1 VPSRFSLS
9 ANPASLS
16 FQAGLSK
23 IAAFA
28 KGHRIFDGDYELNKR
43 PEGEL
48 LFKVSLISDTHVNE
62 AEDRSASPYPANA
75 DANPRARHIFEQVN
89 RISADF
95 IIHLGDMI
103 NPVPELPSYGDA
115 ARNFHALAE
124 TLKAPMHLMPGN
136 HDIGDKP
143 VSWMPAGMVNAE
155 FIDLYRKTFG
165 RDYFS
170 VTHKGCH
177 FIIINSPLINSGD
190 PSEAKQ
196 AAWLEEF
203 MATHAGERMFVFS
216 HYPPYVTH
224 KDEPESYDNIGE
236 PGRSWFLN
244 LIRTHKPEALFS
256 AHVHNFWYDH
266 IGDTEFYVTP
276 STCFVRHD
284 YSEMYRIDGGG
295 QKGRDDSAK
304 LGFLTLEIHENGHVA
319 HYHRSYG
326 AVLLDGVVLGDEV
339 IPRPNTKTSVLDRV
353 FVDMRHAWA
362 EEMVIAPSGA
372 VDEFRRKKARND
384 YPVMAMWE
392 MGLKGLRVPL
402 QDLMD
407 PQTRRR
413 MEIMCA
419 VGHRFQ
425 AYLYGMPTEDE
436 TRVLTDHASL
446 LDRLE
451 LVLGWED
458 VERLADQIRTLK
470 HNTKLRILLSRVNR
484 KDGAKHSGSRFN
496 HLISH
501 GFTVA
506 EHKEV
511 SAFLNSSPELIDGVQ
526 FTIPRSMEPWT
537 TARELSAFNQAADCE
552 AVLYVKSTDASPAES
567 FDNEIA
573 NARRF
578 AETAMSGIGHG
589 IDVILDTFDDADRGY
604 FTRTGLVDRRF
615 NPRHASE
622 LLSALALEVNDAAW
636 TAMPGETPALFSATH
651 QSELRVYAAGETLPK
666 NGTWI
671 CPKSGR
677 RGATGDSLPSTIAPL
692 ILVKT
697 EARR

>member
-1 VPSRFSLS
+1 
-9 ANPASLS
+9 
-16 FQAGLSK
+16 
-23 IAAFA
+23 
-28 KGHRIFDGDYELNKR
+28 LNKR

-75 DANPRARHIFEQVN
+75 AANPRARHVFEQVN
-89 RISADF
+89 RIEPDF

-115 ARNFHALAE
+115 ARNFHAMAE

-165 RDYFS
+165 KDYFS

-190 PSEAKQ
+190 PSEAEQ
-196 AAWLEEF
+196 AAWLEEYL
-203 MATHAGERMFVFS
+203 AAHAGERMFVFS

-224 KDEPESYDNIGE
+224 QDEPGSYDNIEE
-236 PGRSWFLN
+236 PGRSWLLN
-244 LIRTHKPEALFS
+244 LIRTHKPEALFA

-266 IGDTEFYVTP
+266 IGDTEYYVTP

-284 YSEMYRIDGGG
+284 YSEMYRIDSGK
-295 QKGRDDSAK
+295 QKGRNDGAK
-304 LGFLTLEIHENGHVA
+304 LGFLTLEIHEKGHVA

-326 AVLLDGVVLGDEV
+326 AKLAEGEALRDEV
-339 IPRPNTKTSVLDRV
+339 VAKPNTKTSLLDRV
-353 FVDMRHAWA
+353 YVDMRHAWA
-362 EEMVIAPSGA
+362 EEMVVAPSGA
-372 VDEFRRKKARND
+372 VDEFRRKRARND

-407 PQTRRR
+407 PPTRRR
-413 MEIMCA
+413 MEIMCS

-425 AYLYGMPTEDE
+425 AYLYGMPTEEE
-436 TRVLTDHASL
+436 TRVLADNASL
-446 LDRLE
+446 LERLE

-458 VERLADQIRTLK
+458 VAGMSSQISALK
-470 HNTKLRILLSRVNR
+470 SKTKLRILLSRVNR
-484 KDGAKHSGSRFN
+484 KDGAKHSGTQFN

-506 EHKEV
+506 ECEEV
-511 SAFLNSSPELIDGVQ
+511 AEFLKSNPGLVDGIQ
-526 FTIPRSMEPWT
+526 FTIPRSIDPWT
-537 TARELSAFNQAADCE
+537 TARELSAFSQAAGCE
-552 AVLYVKSTDASPAES
+552 AVLYVKSTEASPAES
-567 FDNEIA
+567 FEDELA
-573 NARRF
+573 NTRRF
-578 AETAMSGIGHG
+578 AETAISGIGHG

-604 FTRTGLVDRRF
+604 FARTGLVDRRF
-615 NPRHASE
+615 NPRHASD
-622 LLSALALEVNDAAW
+622 LIATLTLEVNDGAW
-636 TAMPGETPALFSATH
+636 TAVSGETPALFNAA
-651 QSELRVYAAGETLPK
+651 QNCELRVCAAGEKLPA
-666 NGTWI
+666 GCTWI

-677 RGATGDSLPSTIAPL
+677 SGTAGDNLPASVAPL

-697 EARR
+697 KSG